1 MAQRGAYD
9 HGMRVVA
16 VADTHL
22 FHDARYAVPDG
33 DVFVHAGDLC
43 RRGDLD
49 ELAEAARWSAGL
61 PHRHKLIVAGNHDW
75 AFARP
80 AEAARARAL
89 LGGAVYLEDSGVELD
104 GLRCWGSP
112 WQPAFHGWAFNLP
125 RGDALRAVW
134 ARIPA
139 GLDLL
144 ITHSPPAG
152 IGDHAGW
159 NDAARAGCAELR
171 ARLAVV
177 APRLHLFGHIHQDG
191 GLWRVGATVHANVT
205 SWECTRAPT
214 VIDLEPGSHAD
225 RGAAGPTDVRDQ
237 PAATSTS
244 RPRACHQPGRDGR
257 RRQLS
262 PTPWTHASA
271 SPGAT
276 ASRVAL
282 SSIARSGAPA
292 RPRGQLPAPGAWL
305 RGLVVDSATLTVAL
319 ADPGERRA
327 AVRGSRAVRDAGAGG
342 DRQGGRGTLDGRP
355 VDYYPSGADDD

>member
-49 ELAEAARWSAGL
+49 ELAEAARWIAGL

-214 VIDLEPGSHAD
+214 VIDLEPGS
-225 RGAAGPTDVRDQ
+225 V
-237 PAATSTS
+237 
-244 RPRACHQPGRDGR
+244 
-257 RRQLS
+257 
-262 PTPWTHASA
+262 TPIVV
-271 SPGAT
+271 P
-276 ASRVAL
+276 
-282 SSIARSGAPA
+282 PA
-292 RPRGQLPAPGAWL
+292 RPDVP
-305 RGLVVDSATLTVAL
+305 
-319 ADPGERRA
+319 
-327 AVRGSRAVRDAGAGG
+327 
-342 DRQGGRGTLDGRP
+342 
-355 VDYYPSGADDD
+355 